1 MHNRIAKIRIFKD
14 DSYILV
20 FFMFMSILSR
30 VVMTNKIYFVIV
42 DLVLGL
48 SIILKFLVFDQLKK
62 YLLLM
67 VIPTILFY
75 FSYNIAG
82 NDFLAEHII
91 SISFFL
97 PYSLLIYKGDFSKSF
112 ISKVSFIIECSFLF
126 LILVQGNKCFF
137 WDMRNPMSAY
147 LLLFVMPL
155 FIPSRNGEKTVSSK
169 ILIFH
174 SSFILLIG
182 FLLSGR
188 GGIICFGVLLIG
200 LLIAYFMESTDFDLS
215 RLLFSF
221 CLVLVLFVLFVYVLN
236 NIDSLQVVFS
246 RFYEKGGTSDVS
258 NEPRYIMIMQYLE
271 NLNNFSN
278 IFFGVNAKN
287 CSLIYYFNNNPHN
300 SYINIHMKYG
310 LIALLIV
317 IIAIVREM
325 FYSFKEKKISW
336 LFFVMAVSIRV
347 FTDMLM
353 GGAILDVFVYYLILK
368 HLDGVKKL
376 TPKAV

>member
-1 MHNRIAKIRIFKD
+1 MPNRITEIKIFRD
-14 DSYILV
+14 DTYVLLL
-20 FFMFMSILSR
+20 FMFMSILSR
-30 VVMTNKIYFVIV
+30 VVMTNRIYIV
-42 DLVLGL
+42 AIDFVLGL

-67 VIPTILFY
+67 IIPTILFS
-75 FSYNIAG
+75 FSYKIAG
-82 NDFLAEHII
+82 NDFFAEHII

-112 ISKVSFIIECSFLF
+112 ISKVCFIIECSFLF
-126 LILVQGNKCFF
+126 LILFQGNKCFF

-155 FIPSRNGEKTVSSK
+155 FIPNRIGEKAISSK

-200 LLIAYFMESTDFDLS
+200 LLIAYFMETKDFDLS

-221 CLVLVLFVLFVYVLN
+221 CLVLVFFVLFVYVLN

-271 NLNNFSN
+271 NLNNFPN

-287 CSLIYYFNNNPHN
+287 CSLIYFFNSNPHN
-300 SYINIHMKYG
+300 SYINIHMRYG

-325 FYSFKEKKISW
+325 FYSFKEKKFSW

-347 FTDMLM
+347 FTDMLI

-368 HLDGVKKL
+368 HLDGVKKMQK
-376 TPKAV
+376 KAL